1 MRERHISDFGEGTGK
16 RDIGQGVAIRE
27 STIADGR
34 DGIGNTDRGDAGKL
48 ESAVVDDGDGVGN
61 INCVKL
67 VTRGKGTFSNARH
80 RIRNVDRRKNVAGEK
95 QVVADFGNRGGQRD
109 RRQRRAVGKRAI
121 ADGCDGIG
129 DGDVGQPA
137 AE

>member
-1 MRERHISDFGEGTGK
+1 MTVKHTLVSLDMRVFALCSLMELH
-16 RDIGQGVAIRE
+16 
-27 STIADGR
+27 
-34 DGIGNTDRGDAGKL
+34 
-48 ESAVVDDGDGVGN
+48 
-61 INCVKL
+61 
-67 VTRGKGTFSNARH
+67 
-80 RIRNVDRRKNVAGEK
+80 RRKNVAGEK